1 MADCQVKSVN
11 CSATGSAVVVQ
22 ESDERTAQPTMRL
35 KLHKPKSKKKVAWS
49 PDTVDNEHMNKKKSK
64 CCCIYRKPHEFGES
78 SSDSENECDNCKGHV
93 EGKALKS
100 KPLSPDEEHPLLPI
114 GPAENK

>member
-1 MADCQVKSVN
+1 MADGQVKSAN
-11 CSATGSAVVVQ
+11 CNAAGSTVVVQ
-22 ESDERTAQPTMRL
+22 ESEQHTAQPNMIL

-49 PDTVDNEHMNKKKSK
+49 SDTVDNEHMNKKKSK

-78 SSDSENECDNCKGHV
+78 SSDSETECDNCKGHV

-100 KPLSPDEEHPLLPI
+100 KPLSSDEEHPLLSI
-114 GPAENK
+114 DSSHS